1 MTIKLFSQ
9 DIGYKEQASRNLYV
23 IHDFIQIIRLKFVC
37 YTSFFGT
44 SACIRQMQFTGFGV
58 PQQAFCN
65 EKVAVVYLI
74 SEILEKIFCFFVC
87 LLDRERFTILVQ
99 QPLVFLWACFHWAV
113 TYEASQRA
121 FRI

>member
-1 MTIKLFSQ
+1 
-9 DIGYKEQASRNLYV
+9 
-23 IHDFIQIIRLKFVC
+23 
-37 YTSFFGT
+37 
-44 SACIRQMQFTGFGV
+44 MQFTGFGV

-74 SEILEKIFCFFVC
+74 SEILEKTFCFFAC

-121 FRI
+121 SRI